1 MRTAVWLQAAK
12 RRKKCEI
19 PGFFQRF
26 PYFWRKSVL
35 AVPVCLM
42 TVFPGG
48 FPVALDLGLR
58 QGTDHLGG
66 AANLIAILNVAQSGD
81 HVVSMASIYGGTFNL
96 FAVTLKKMGI
106 EVTFVDQ
113 RADDAEIE

>member
-48 FPVALDLGLR
+48 FPVALDLSLC
-58 QGTDHLGG
+58 QGTDHLSG
-66 AANLIAILNVAQSGD
+66 AAQD
-81 HVVSMASIYGGTFNL
+81 HGAGGSVH
-96 FAVTLKKMGI
+96 FAG
-106 EVTFVDQ
+106 DQ
-113 RADDAEIE
+113 RPGAYDAVILSLIHISEPTRP

>member
-1 MRTAVWLQAAK
+1 MRTTVWLQAAK

-58 QGTDHLGG
+58 QETDHLGG
-66 AANLIAILNVAQSGD
+66 AAQDHGAGGSVHFAGDQCPGAYDAVIADLCAVEKDRKSTRLNSSHNA
-81 HVVSMASIYGGTFNL
+81 
-96 FAVTLKKMGI
+96 
-106 EVTFVDQ
+106 
-113 RADDAEIE
+113 

>member
-19 PGFFQRF
+19 PGFFQHF

-66 AANLIAILNVAQSGD
+66 AARIMEPAG
-81 HVVSMASIYGGTFNL
+81 ASILPVTSAPAPTMQLSPIFGTVENGG
-96 FAVTLKKMGI
+96 AHA
-106 EVTFVDQ
+106 
-113 RADDAEIE
+113 R